1 VSLQGREGD
10 CHSGTVIRPSIA
22 ALLMEFLNAEQLP
35 DRILGGSASS
45 RYSKHAVRESDR
57 HWVDV

>member
-1 VSLQGREGD
+1 
-10 CHSGTVIRPSIA
+10 
-22 ALLMEFLNAEQLP
+22 MEFLNAEQLP